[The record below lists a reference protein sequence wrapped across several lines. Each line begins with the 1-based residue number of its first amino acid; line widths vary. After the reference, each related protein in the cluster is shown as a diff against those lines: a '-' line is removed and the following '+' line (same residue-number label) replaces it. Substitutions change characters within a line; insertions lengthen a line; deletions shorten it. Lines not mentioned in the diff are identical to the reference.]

1 MLWLSGCQNRSF
13 ERASDGPTVYLDELS
28 DAAKT
33 EAREKI
39 ATALIRGTKEFYL
52 APGDEIELLYFIS
65 RVPSTGDYTIRIGD
79 KLRIEFLG
87 ETDSGRTV
95 EVRPDGKI
103 SLPLIGAAQAAGQ
116 SADGLARQ
124 LEQRYRGIVE
134 GAKITVNVTESHSPL
149 QEFLGAF
156 GTSQGRSLTLKLLP
170 DGTISVP
177 ALGTVPARGR
187 TLKDLESEI
196 NAGYKALNLNVFV
209 SVLPRSLQ
217 AGSAYIL
224 GEVGKPGRIDLDR
237 PRTVLMALAQAGGV
251 TISGAMNA
259 VRLLYVGDDGVPR
272 VRSINLRNVIDG
284 LNLEQDMIVPN
295 NAIIYVPTSALAQTG
310 RFLDLVLRDVLRF
323 TGFGIGG
330 ALLLNQNNNVQQIVP
345 VQ

>member
-1 MLWLSGCQNRSF
+1 MLGGLIRINANNIQELPGTLSGM
-13 ERASDGPTVYLDELS
+13 ALTGIPTVTVFDLTAGTNWNIIVQPNGWFEALLRVS
-28 DAAKT
+28 IGTNNWEITAKT

-39 ATALIRGTKEFYL
+39 ATALIRGTQEFYL
-52 APGDEIELLYFIS
+52 APGDEIELLYFVS

-177 ALGTVPARGR
+177 ARRHGASPRADAEGSRKRDKRG
-187 TLKDLESEI
+187 LQGAQSE
-196 NAGYKALNLNVFV
+196 
-209 SVLPRSLQ
+209 
-217 AGSAYIL
+217 
-224 GEVGKPGRIDLDR
+224 RIR
-237 PRTVLMALAQAGGV
+237 
-251 TISGAMNA
+251 
-259 VRLLYVGDDGVPR
+259 
-272 VRSINLRNVIDG
+272 
-284 LNLEQDMIVPN
+284 
-295 NAIIYVPTSALAQTG
+295 
-310 RFLDLVLRDVLRF
+310 
-323 TGFGIGG
+323 
-330 ALLLNQNNNVQQIVP
+330 
-345 VQ
+345 